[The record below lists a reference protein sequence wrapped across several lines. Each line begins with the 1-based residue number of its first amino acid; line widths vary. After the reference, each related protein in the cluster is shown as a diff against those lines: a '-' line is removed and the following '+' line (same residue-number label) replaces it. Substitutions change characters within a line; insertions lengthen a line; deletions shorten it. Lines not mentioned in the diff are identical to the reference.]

1 MSKEAEFL
9 DRQAM
14 LAKARL
20 RQSARNLT
28 EDLLG
33 PFNIR
38 PFIQR
43 RPWWSLG
50 GAAAAGFVSGLG
62 LGRRRGK
69 ATGGQATSGKP
80 AEGKIPRLLAMVNVR
95 LRRVLRSALG
105 AIIAANLRSAPA
117 PAAPATNGRHGP
129 TAAKTP

>member
-20 RQSARNLT
+20 RQSARNLS

-62 LGRRRGK
+62 LGRRGGK
-69 ATGGQATSGKP
+69 VTGGKP